1 MLLCLKDKLHMRH
14 VGAYVPALHTM
25 NFVELRVDERNL
37 SDSKVANLNLALG
50 IKRKYLLEMEYLLI
64 FFM

>member
-1 MLLCLKDKLHMRH
+1 MRH
-14 VGAYVPALHTM
+14 VGAFVPALNTM
-25 NFVELRVDERNL
+25 NFLELRVDERNL